1 MPNKSL
7 WCAVLV
13 PLLGCAHAYADP
25 TAEKL
30 SRIEGETL
38 LLKARERQLDVQ
50 GSILMKQNQIAAIQA
65 STTALTHA
73 PGAGDPQVRSV
84 EGVGRAVFA
93 TLQLGDGAVIEVQPG
108 DMLAKGMQVVS
119 IAPGNVIVRKGKQ
132 RVRLAQAAP
141 PQAPSAPV
149 PPMAA
154 AIPGPPPGV
163 PAGVAR

>member
-1 MPNKSL
+1 MSNKSL
-7 WCAVLV
+7 WCAMLV
-13 PLLGCAHAYADP
+13 SLLGCAHAYADP

-65 STTALTHA
+65 ATSALTHA

-93 TLQLGDGAVIEVQPG
+93 TLQLGDGGVIEVQPG
-108 DMLAKGMQVVS
+108 DMLPKGMQVVS
-119 IAPGNVIVRKGKQ
+119 IAPGNVIVRKGKP

-141 PQAPSAPV
+141 PQQQSGTALPAVPAV
-149 PPMAA
+149 PP
-154 AIPGPPPGV
+154 PPPGM
-163 PAGVAR
+163 PAGAAR

>member
-1 MPNKSL
+1 MSNKSL

-50 GSILMKQNQIAAIQA
+50 GSILMKQNQIATIQA
-65 STTALTHA
+65 ATSALAHA

-93 TLQLGDGAVIEVQPG
+93 TLQLGDGGVIEVQPG
-108 DMLAKGMQVVS
+108 DMLPKGMQVVS
-119 IAPGNVIVRKGKQ
+119 IAPGNVIVRKGRQ

-141 PQAPSAPV
+141 QPQYGAALPAV
-149 PPMAA
+149 PAV
-154 AIPGPPPGV
+154 PGPPPGM
-163 PAGVAR
+163 PTGAAR

>member
-1 MPNKSL
+1 MSNKSL

-50 GSILMKQNQIAAIQA
+50 GSILMKQNQIATIQA
-65 STTALTHA
+65 ATSALTHA

-93 TLQLGDGAVIEVQPG
+93 TLQLGDGGVIEVQPG
-108 DMLAKGMQVVS
+108 DMLPKGMQVVS
-119 IAPGNVIVRKGKQ
+119 IAPGNVIVRKGRQ

-141 PQAPSAPV
+141 QPQYGAALPAV
-149 PPMAA
+149 PAV
-154 AIPGPPPGV
+154 PGPPPGM
-163 PAGVAR
+163 PTGAAR

>member
-1 MPNKSL
+1 MSNKSL

-13 PLLGCAHAYADP
+13 SLLACAHAYADP

-50 GSILMKQNQIAAIQA
+50 GAILMKQNQIATIQA
-65 STTALTHA
+65 ATTALTHA

-84 EGVGRAVFA
+84 EGVGHAVFA
-93 TLQLGDGAVIEVQPG
+93 TLQLGDGCVIEVQPG
-108 DMLAKGMQVVS
+108 DMLPKGMQVVS
-119 IAPGNVIVRKGKQ
+119 IAPGNVIVRKGRQ

-141 PQAPSAPV
+141 LQVPSGPAL
-149 PPMAA
+149 PMAA
-154 AIPGPPPGV
+154 AVPGPPPGM
-163 PAGVAR
+163 PAGAAR

>member
-1 MPNKSL
+1 MSNKSL
-7 WCAVLV
+7 CCAVLV
-13 PLLGCAHAYADP
+13 SMLGCAHAHADP

-65 STTALTHA
+65 ATSALTHA

-84 EGVGRAVFA
+84 EGIGRAVFA

-108 DMLAKGMQVVS
+108 DMLPKGMRVVS
-119 IAPGNVIVRKGKQ
+119 IAPGNVIVRKGRQ
-132 RVRLAQAAP
+132 RVRLARAAP
-141 PQAPSAPV
+141 QPQSGPAL
-149 PPMAA
+149 PPALA
-154 AIPGPPPGV
+154 VPGPPPGMPV
-163 PAGVAR
+163 GAVR